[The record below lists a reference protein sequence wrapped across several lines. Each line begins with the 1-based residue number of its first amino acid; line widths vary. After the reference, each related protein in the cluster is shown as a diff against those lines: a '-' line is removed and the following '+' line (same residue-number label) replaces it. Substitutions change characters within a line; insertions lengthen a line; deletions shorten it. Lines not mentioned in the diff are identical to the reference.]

1 MPETIGPAIARD
13 RLSARLREL
22 RASQSLSPAEV
33 EERLHWPE
41 SAIEGMESGRSLP
54 SPRKLEELLGL
65 YGVTG
70 LAAENL
76 LLLDHIA
83 RSRFWW
89 ARHGMSEA
97 YQDFVAYESEAARIC
112 IYQPLVVPGLLQT
125 RRYAVGAAATILRRA
140 EDDADVAARADV
152 RLERQ
157 GTLADRAA
165 TGDPVGLV
173 AIVDEVVLRRRIG
186 GDDVMREQ
194 LDHLAGQAGLS
205 HVTLVVMPTALG
217 GHPGLGGVFELLEHE
232 DDPSLSTV
240 FIEAAAGDQILRGAA
255 VGAYREIVEKLLA
268 TGLTGNDAVA
278 LVREIRD
285 EI

>member
-22 RASQSLSPAEV
+22 RASQGLSPAEV
-33 EERLHWPE
+33 AERLDWPE
-41 SAIEGMESGRSLP
+41 SAVEEMESGRSLP
-54 SPRKLEELLGL
+54 SPRRLEELLEL
-65 YGVTG
+65 YGLDGPT
-70 LAAENL
+70 AENL

-97 YQDFVAYESEAARIC
+97 YQDFVAYESEATRIGV
-112 IYQPLVVPGLLQT
+112 YQPLVVPGLLQT
-125 RRYAVGAAATILRRA
+125 RRYAMAAAATILRLS
-140 EDDADVAARADV
+140 EDDPGVAARADV

-157 GTLADRAA
+157 SRVAGRVTA
-165 TGDPVGLV
+165 GDWVEIV

-186 GDDVMREQ
+186 GADVMREQ
-194 LDHLAGQAGLS
+194 LDHLAEQAALP
-205 HVTLVVMPTALG
+205 HVTLVVLPTGLG

-232 DDPSLSTV
+232 DDPDLPIA
-240 FIEAAAGDQILRGAA
+240 FIEAATGDQLLCGAPAQTYRQTLDALRTTGRTGA
-255 VGAYREIVEKLLA
+255 
-268 TGLTGNDAVA
+268 DAA
-278 LVREIRD
+278 AFVREIRG